1 MFEMKKLFLLLEV
14 LYCGQDEIASKQ
26 FIKKFHQLTDDKHDI
41 AVKWLRKKVKS
52 LFPLK
57 TFNLHSSC
65 KIYKGTFSY
74 GDTYIGETNYN
85 IEERWSEHISSD
97 NKSELPTHLAENE
110 GHSLLRII
118 LLATPE
124 DSKHTKTCQHSFI
137 PN

>member
-85 IEERWSEHISSD
+85 IEEVGQNIFFLTINQNWPH
-97 NKSELPTHLAENE
+97 
-110 GHSLLRII
+110 I
-118 LLATPE
+118 LLKMKDTLY
-124 DSKHTKTCQHSFI
+124 
-137 PN
+137 